1 MLRALVRFVL
11 VLVVVVAAAAF
22 FFGYRWGG
30 AHFGR
35 TASEPAVRT
44 ERPVGTTGGQADQT
58 RERARAAG
66 AEIGEK
72 VAVGTEKAAE
82 TIDEARLTAKVKS
95 KMALD
100 DTLDGSRVHVSTDD
114 NVVTLTGTVINE
126 TQHTRALTLARETA
140 GVAMV
145 VDHLSTGSTK
155 AQ

>member
-1 MLRALVRFVL
+1 MVRALVRFVL
-11 VLVVVVAAAAF
+11 VVVIVVAVAAF

-35 TASEPAVRT
+35 TAAEPVVRT
-44 ERPVGTTGGQADQT
+44 ERPVGTTGGSSEAT
-58 RERARAAG
+58 RQRARAAG

-82 TIDEARLTAKVKS
+82 TIDEARVTAKVKS

-100 DTLDGSRVHVSTDD
+100 DSLDGSRIHVSTDD
-114 NVVTLTGTVINE
+114 NVVTLSGTVINE
-126 TQHTRALTLARETA
+126 AQHTRALALTRETA

-145 VDHLSTGSTK
+145 VDHLSVGSR
-155 AQ
+155 

>member
-1 MLRALVRFVL
+1 MLGSSREASMVRALLHVA
-11 VLVVVVAAAAF
+11 LVVLIVVAVAAF

-30 AHFGR
+30 AHFSR

-100 DTLDGSRVHVSTDD
+100 D
-114 NVVTLTGTVINE
+114 
-126 TQHTRALTLARETA
+126 
-140 GVAMV
+140 
-145 VDHLSTGSTK
+145 
-155 AQ
+155 